1 MPFGLQTAGKIAS
14 APFKLVGGIGKQL
27 LNVLPFDGKKT
38 KGKEAKRQEIQQI
51 SRVNLPSNSD

>member
-27 LNVLPFDGKKT
+27 LNVLPFGNKT
-38 KGKEAKRQEIQQI
+38 KGRRLSVKKFNKFQE
-51 SRVNLPSNSD
+51 